1 MAGRATRRRVGSS
14 STISNATFS
23 GKTFPQDPSAPATLE
38 DKRNWKGFCEIESE
52 PVRFHHAQRIKSG
65 DMCLQQLQ
73 AFFNT
78 MLKKFG
84 VQGVKVQEIVSLEDE
99 ILAFLP

>member
-1 MAGRATRRRVGSS
+1 MGGRASRRRVGSA
-14 STISNATFS
+14 STVSNTTFS
-23 GKTFPQDPSAPATLE
+23 EKVFPQDPSAPATME

-52 PVRFHHAQRIKSG
+52 PVRFHHIYSILSV

-73 AFFNT
+73 AFFNI

-84 VQGVKVQEIVSLEDE
+84 VQGVKVQEIVSLDNE